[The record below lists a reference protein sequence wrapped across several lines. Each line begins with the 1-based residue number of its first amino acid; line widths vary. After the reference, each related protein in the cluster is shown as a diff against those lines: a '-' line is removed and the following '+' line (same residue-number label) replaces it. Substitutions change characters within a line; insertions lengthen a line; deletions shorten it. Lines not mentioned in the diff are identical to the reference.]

1 MNIKSTILVIGD
13 FILDRYVS
21 GEINRISPESS
32 APVLE
37 FKDSNYKLGGAA
49 NVASNLISL
58 DNEVC
63 FISVIGFDDNS
74 RIANKILK
82 SKIKKSF
89 IIREKIKTT
98 VKTRFHVSGNQILRL
113 DEEEKINLKP
123 GLLKKIKSKLNNL
136 KNISAI
142 YIADYEKGIINK
154 NLIKLINKFS
164 KKKKIPIFVDPKN
177 NKIELFKNIDFL
189 KPNLNYI
196 KKIFNDNNLSLNN
209 LKNKIKFLSSKY
221 KIKNIIV
228 TLGPKGS
235 IAYQAKTKTFIY
247 SKPHPVKV
255 FDLSGAGDVFG
266 STFLS
271 YYLKNKDLK
280 KALNFANIAASLS
293 VKQIGAVNINES
305 EIEKKAILDHKKN
318 ILKFN
323 NDKKEIL
330 TNLKISKN
338 KNIGFTN
345 GCFDII
351 HPGHINFLNEC
362 KKKCDYLIVGL
373 NSDSSVR
380 LLKGKNRPIINES
393 YRAYQLISLT
403 SVDLIIIFNEKT
415 PLELIKFIKPNNLFK
430 GSDYKKN
437 QIIGEKFMRLNGQ
450 KTTRIQILKKK
461 IFSSSNILSKII

>member
-164 KKKKIPIFVDPKN
+164 KKKKFQYLLIQ
-177 NKIELFKNIDFL
+177 KI
-189 KPNLNYI
+189 
-196 KKIFNDNNLSLNN
+196 
-209 LKNKIKFLSSKY
+209 
-221 KIKNIIV
+221 
-228 TLGPKGS
+228 
-235 IAYQAKTKTFIY
+235 TK
-247 SKPHPVKV
+247 
-255 FDLSGAGDVFG
+255 
-266 STFLS
+266 
-271 YYLKNKDLK
+271 
-280 KALNFANIAASLS
+280 
-293 VKQIGAVNINES
+293 
-305 EIEKKAILDHKKN
+305 
-318 ILKFN
+318 
-323 NDKKEIL
+323 
-330 TNLKISKN
+330 
-338 KNIGFTN
+338 
-345 GCFDII
+345 
-351 HPGHINFLNEC
+351 
-362 KKKCDYLIVGL
+362 
-373 NSDSSVR
+373 
-380 LLKGKNRPIINES
+380 
-393 YRAYQLISLT
+393 
-403 SVDLIIIFNEKT
+403 
-415 PLELIKFIKPNNLFK
+415 
-430 GSDYKKN
+430 
-437 QIIGEKFMRLNGQ
+437 
-450 KTTRIQILKKK
+450 
-461 IFSSSNILSKII
+461 